1 MSPSEFRTRGRYPIL
16 AVGLSMVAFILI
28 KTARDAAF
36 FQWDGLRDLPLAYV
50 WIAAASLPAA
60 WLHLKAMSRCGSRRT
75 RTCIFFIAAAVFAG
89 FVPFVGPDQRLTMTV
104 LFVVVPTVFAA
115 VFAGAW
121 LLAGDLLDGA
131 EWETMR
137 KVYSRI
143 GAGSMVGGIV
153 GGLLARGLSRWLE
166 PSGLVAAGAGIL
178 VLVGVM
184 TSRVH
189 RHYDAA
195 CGTGASEEEGES
207 RPSAFARV
215 SAHLGILKQ
224 EYVITM
230 MLISGLAASAALF
243 IDFQFYA
250 TATAS
255 GNSNARFF
263 ADFYILLN
271 AASLFL
277 QLVVTP
283 LLQSRL
289 GVGGTLLLF
298 PSVLLGAAGVLSF
311 LPSVVTRSAMRIT
324 EGGLKASIYRSTWEQ
339 AYLPIGRE
347 LRGAAKAVV
356 DGAFA
361 RLSEGACALVL
372 YVWATGSLS
381 SEAASGMDLTWISW
395 SIVGAISLW
404 ILATRHLRRIGC
416 GDVEPDEAVI
426 RLPDSCPCTSSLG
439 R

>member
-1 MSPSEFRTRGRYPIL
+1 MSPTEYRTRGRYPIL
-16 AVGLSMVAFILI
+16 SVGLSMVAFILI

-36 FQWDGLRDLPLAYV
+36 FQWDGLRDLPMAYM

-60 WLHLKAMSRCGSRRT
+60 WLHLRAMARCGSRGT
-75 RTCIFFIAAAVFAG
+75 RTCIFFVAAAVFAV
-89 FVPFVGPDQRLTMTV
+89 FIPFVGPDQRVAMTV

-121 LLAGDLLDGA
+121 LLAGDLLEGA
-131 EWETMR
+131 EWDTMR

-143 GAGSMVGGIV
+143 GAGSMVGGII
-153 GGLLARGLSRWLE
+153 GGLMAKGLSRWLE

-178 VLVGVM
+178 VVVGAM

-189 RHYDAA
+189 RRYET
-195 CGTGASEEEGES
+195 CGTGMPEDGAKR
-207 RPSAFARV
+207 RPSPFARM
-215 SAHLGILKQ
+215 SEHSGLLKQ

-230 MLISGLAASAALF
+230 MAISGLAAAAALF

-255 GNSNARFF
+255 GKSNAQFF

-283 LLQSRL
+283 LLQARL

-311 LPSVVTRSAMRIT
+311 MPSVTTRSAMRIT
-324 EGGLKASIYRSTWEQ
+324 EGGLKASIHRSTWEQ
-339 AYLPIGRE
+339 AYLPIGQE
-347 LRGAAKAVV
+347 LRGPAKAVV

-372 YVWATGSLS
+372 YVWVTGSVSSLS
-381 SEAASGMDLTWISW
+381 EMDLTWISW
-395 SIVGAISLW
+395 AIVGAISLW
-404 ILATRHLRRIGC
+404 IVATRHLRRIGC
-416 GDVEPDEAVI
+416 GDVSPDDAVI